1 MYQAAASSVKL
12 QTTGKR
18 LIEVHTSSNSKI
30 SKRNEDHNIS
40 NCSEKS
46 KSIIEGLK
54 RSVPLSA
61 KSAKIA
67 KYLRIKDQVAPEFG
81 KQKSK
86 DVPNQKQKEIGL
98 LFYGN
103 FYKYYFFS
111 VNHLISSFQYP

>member
-1 MYQAAASSVKL
+1 MKITTYQIV
-12 QTTGKR
+12 QKR
-18 LIEVHTSSNSKI
+18 ARVL
-30 SKRNEDHNIS
+30 
-40 NCSEKS
+40 
-46 KSIIEGLK
+46 LK
-54 RSVPLSA
+54 VLKGQSVPLSA

-67 KYLRIKDQVAPEFG
+67 KYLRIKDQVAPDFG